1 MPRPENPHKKRK
13 PGEHR
18 KRDAPIAELIPKDY
32 TGPLPPGMEETI
44 QLPARA
50 ESEPFPVAGGNIPAA
65 RGFDAPK
72 RRGAQRILEWQT
84 ALKWALKNYETD
96 RVARGAAIRA
106 IALTTINLAIQGD
119 KDARAEIANRL
130 DGKAVQQV
138 EQVTDTT
145 VTIVHR
151 IE

>member
-1 MPRPENPHKKRK
+1 MPRPRDPTKKLK
-13 PGEHR
+13 PGKHR
-18 KRDAPIAELIPKDY
+18 ERDAPIAELIPKDY

-50 ESEPFPVAGGNIPAA
+50 ESKPFPIAGGNIPAA

-72 RRGAQRILEWQT
+72 RRGAKRVLEWQT

-96 RVARGAAIRA
+96 RIARGAAIRA
-106 IALTTINLAIQGD
+106 IALTTIDLAIRGD

-130 DGKAVQQV
+130 DGKAVEAVKQV
-138 EQVTDTT
+138 VDTT
-145 VTIVHR
+145 LTIRHV